1 MFRFLLVV
9 FNKSVQLHSES
20 VFPSNVTVKTA
31 NALSYRYIMATESSN
46 RFVAWGLK
54 YTDLLEHSL
63 IPHHNMGK
71 GTVWEGFNIYQ
82 RAAMITETLSGFYM
96 SVDKNVQLAHAPKEW
111 QVGKKTRETREIPEG
126 AREQLVEDAV
136 EVWKKIVGGRKVAAK
151 FSFSFH
157 FPCVYFSQDAAKFSS
172 FSPEIFPLAFFKF
185 FLNFSQVA
193 AKFDHNSSMKKFQ
206 LAKPDIAQFVKMDK
220 LSYQYD
226 VLLLDEAQDMN
237 PAMLDICLNQVFL
250 RIFEF

>member
-1 MFRFLLVV
+1 MV

-54 YTDLLEHSL
+54 YTDLMEHRL
-63 IPHHNMGK
+63 IPHRNMGDD
-71 GTVWEGFNIYQ
+71 TVWAGFNIYQ

-96 SVDKNVQLAHAPKEW
+96 SVDEKVELKNAPTEW
-111 QVGKKTRETREIPEG
+111 QVGKKTREVRKIPEG
-126 AREQLVEDAV
+126 ARKQLVEDAA
-136 EVWKKIVGGRKVAAK
+136 EVWQKIVGGRK
-151 FSFSFH
+151 
-157 FPCVYFSQDAAKFSS
+157 
-172 FSPEIFPLAFFKF
+172 
-185 FLNFSQVA
+185 VA

-226 VLLLDEAQDMN
+226 VLLMDEAQDMN
-237 PAMLDICLNQVFL
+237 PAMLDICLNQVS
-250 RIFEF
+250 FEYLEITHIDTLLLFFRTSQRSW

>member
-1 MFRFLLVV
+1 M

-31 NALSYRYIMATESSN
+31 NALSYRYIMATESPN

-54 YTDLLEHSL
+54 YTDLLEHGL
-63 IPHHNMGK
+63 VPHRNTGE
-71 GTVWEGFNIYQ
+71 GTVWEGFNFYQ

-96 SVDKNVQLAHAPKEW
+96 SVDKEVQLEHSPKEW
-111 QVGKKTRETREIPEG
+111 QVGKKNRETRVVPEG
-126 AREQLVEDAV
+126 ARRQLVEDAM
-136 EVWKKIVGGRKVAAK
+136 EVWQKIIKGKK
-151 FSFSFH
+151 
-157 FPCVYFSQDAAKFSS
+157 
-172 FSPEIFPLAFFKF
+172 
-185 FLNFSQVA
+185 VA

-237 PAMLDICLNQVFL
+237 PAMLDICLNQVSITKQYVMNSL
-250 RIFEF
+250 S